1 MSTLVILNLG
11 SGDLVNGFTQVTVR
25 LWLPG
30 NSLPEQ
36 SVGSLPP
43 APRLI
48 ELYRTWQLIYRCMCS
63 SQPLRSTMLAIEE
76 DDLLEIDEVGI
87 TNISENSLES
97 ISQEL
102 CEELNAW
109 LSARSFLKIERH
121 MRSQLHPTEEIR
133 IILETNNELLRYLP
147 WHKWEIF
154 QDYRKANIALSQ
166 SEYKSH
172 QFRHTQILR
181 NKIRILA
188 ILGESR
194 NIDVRAER
202 EFLQNLPDAET
213 TFLVNP
219 SLQEFNTKLWSPLG
233 WDILFFAGHSQT
245 EEKTG
250 RLYINENP
258 TNNSITIEK
267 LEEALKASI
276 ERGLM
281 LTIFNSCDGLGLASA
296 LEKLHIPAVVVMR
309 EPVPNRV
316 AQEFL
321 RHFLEAFAID
331 LLSFNRAMRRSCRKL
346 QGIEVD
352 FPGASW
358 LPISC
363 QNPAIKL
370 PTWLELNGLWHQSSQ
385 LNLKSKTTTDNLI
398 LTPKIRQL
406 EPQLKSD
413 SEANITL
420 EISTQPASIVTSE
433 QFFCMQEILSE
444 LLGPI
449 ASSLI
454 QQFQAQSLTFEEL
467 VEELKDCLSVSQ
479 ITEFERQ
486 IKPLLQESEDISV
499 ANTAL
504 HGAELRADPIQ
515 VQTNTALVAR
525 EQEITDVL
533 VCEYEQ
539 ALAEAIGPIA
549 TFLVQDAL
557 ASFPQI
563 SKEEL
568 IEILSAEIINPQ
580 KAAEFKRQFLD
591 ST

>member
-1 MSTLVILNLG
+1 V
-11 SGDLVNGFTQVTVR
+11 
-25 LWLPG
+25 
-30 NSLPEQ
+30 
-36 SVGSLPP
+36 
-43 APRLI
+43 
-48 ELYRTWQLIYRCMCS
+48 
-63 SQPLRSTMLAIEE
+63 LAVEE

-87 TNISENSLES
+87 TNV
-97 ISQEL
+97 SQNNLDWVSQQL
-102 CEELNAW
+102 CIELNTW
-109 LSARSFLKIERH
+109 LSARGFLKIERH
-121 MRSQLHPTEEIR
+121 MRSLLHPTEEIR
-133 IILETNNELLRYLP
+133 IILETDNELLRHLP

-154 QDYRKANIALSQ
+154 QDYCKADIALSQ
-166 SEYKSH
+166 SNYKSR

-188 ILGESR
+188 ILGDSR

-202 EFLQNLPDAET
+202 EFLQNLPNAET

-219 SLQEFNTKLWSPLG
+219 SCHEFNTELWSSLG

-296 LEKLHIPAVVVMR
+296 LERLHIPVIVVMR

-321 RHFLEAFAID
+321 KYFLEAFAID
-331 LLSFNRAMRRSCRKL
+331 ELSFNRAMRRSCRKL
-346 QGIEVD
+346 QGLEED

-370 PTWLELNGLWHQSSQ
+370 PTWLELDGLWHQSSQ
-385 LNLKSKTTTDNLI
+385 VNLESELTTDNLI
-398 LTPKIRQL
+398 LAPKIVRQL
-406 EPQLKSD
+406 EPQLESN

-420 EISTQPASIVTSE
+420 EISSRPAS
-433 QFFCMQEILSE
+433 FFTPKQYFRVEEILTES
-444 LLGPI
+444 LGPI
-449 ASSLI
+449 ASSLL
-454 QQFQAQSLTFEEL
+454 QQFKAQSLTLEKL
-467 VEELKDCLSVSQ
+467 VENLTNYLSVSQ
-479 ITEFERQ
+479 LTEFKRQ
-486 IKPLLQESEDISV
+486 IKPLLQEPGNASITNSLKGEAVSLSGETRATELCAPAHRFQVPI
-499 ANTAL
+499 NT
-504 HGAELRADPIQ
+504 PIVSQ
-515 VQTNTALVAR
+515 K
-525 EQEITDVL
+525 QEITDVL

-539 ALAEAIGPIA
+539 ALAEIVGPIA
-549 TFLVQDAL
+549 AFLVQNAL

-563 SKEEL
+563 SREKL
-568 IEILSAEIINPQ
+568 IEILSAKIFEPQ
-580 KAAEFKRQFLD
+580 KAIEFRQRFLD
-591 ST
+591 SS

>member
-11 SGDLVNGFTQVTVR
+11 SGDLLTGFPQVSVR
-25 LWLPG
+25 LQTAG
-30 NSLPEQ
+30 SSLPEQ

-43 APRLI
+43 APKLI
-48 ELYRTWQLIYRCMCS
+48 ELYRTWQSNYHCLCN
-63 SQPLRSTMLAIEE
+63 SQMLRSAVLAVEE
-76 DDLLEIDEVGI
+76 DDLLEIEEVGI
-87 TNISENSLES
+87 TNV
-97 ISQEL
+97 SQNNFDWVSQQL
-102 CEELNAW
+102 CIELNTW
-109 LSARSFLKIERH
+109 LSARGFSKIERR
-121 MRSQLHPTEEIR
+121 MLSQLHPTEEIR
-133 IILETNNELLRYLP
+133 IILETDNELLRHLP

-154 QDYRKANIALSQ
+154 QDYRKVNIALSQ
-166 SEYKSH
+166 SDYKSH

-188 ILGESR
+188 ILGDSR

-202 EFLQNLPDAET
+202 EFLQNLPNAET

-219 SLQEFNTKLWSPLG
+219 SRQEFNTELWSPLG

-296 LEKLHIPAVVVMR
+296 LERLHIPVVVVMR

-321 RHFLEAFAID
+321 RYFLEAFAID
-331 LLSFNRAMRRSCRKL
+331 KLSFNRAMRRSCRKL
-346 QGIEVD
+346 QGLEVD

-370 PTWLELNGLWHQSSQ
+370 PTWLELDGLWHQSLQ
-385 LNLKSKTTTDNLI
+385 VNLESETTTDNLI
-398 LTPKIRQL
+398 LAPKIVRQL
-406 EPQLKSD
+406 EPQLESN
-413 SEANITL
+413 AQPYTTI
-420 EISTQPASIVTSE
+420 EIHSRLSSIPTPE
-433 QFFCMQEILSE
+433 QFSRVEEILTD
-444 LLGPI
+444 LIGPI
-449 ASSLI
+449 ASVSI
-454 QQFQAQSLTFEEL
+454 QQFKAQPLTLEEL
-467 VEELKDCLSVSQ
+467 VAELSAYLSASQ
-479 ITEFERQ
+479 ITEFEQQ
-486 IKPLLQESEDISV
+486 ITPLLQKPSEPTIV
-499 ANTAL
+499 
-504 HGAELRADPIQ
+504 PIDNP
-515 VQTNTALVAR
+515 VVSK
-525 EQEITDVL
+525 EPEVTDVL

-539 ALAEAIGPIA
+539 ALAEIMGPVAAFI
-549 TFLVQDAL
+549 VQNAL

-563 SKEEL
+563 SRVEL
-568 IEILSAEIINPQ
+568 IEILSAEIADPQ
-580 KAAEFKRQFLD
+580 KAAEFKQQFLNL
-591 ST
+591 T

>member
-1 MSTLVILNLG
+1 M
-11 SGDLVNGFTQVTVR
+11 DWD
-25 LWLPG
+25 WL
-30 NSLPEQ
+30 Q
-36 SVGSLPP
+36 HW
-43 APRLI
+43 R
-48 ELYRTWQLIYRCMCS
+48 
-63 SQPLRSTMLAIEE
+63 
-76 DDLLEIDEVGI
+76 
-87 TNISENSLES
+87 
-97 ISQEL
+97 
-102 CEELNAW
+102 
-109 LSARSFLKIERH
+109 
-121 MRSQLHPTEEIR
+121 
-133 IILETNNELLRYLP
+133 
-147 WHKWEIF
+147 
-154 QDYRKANIALSQ
+154 
-166 SEYKSH
+166 
-172 QFRHTQILR
+172 
-181 NKIRILA
+181 
-188 ILGESR
+188 
-194 NIDVRAER
+194 
-202 EFLQNLPDAET
+202 
-213 TFLVNP
+213 
-219 SLQEFNTKLWSPLG
+219 
-233 WDILFFAGHSQT
+233 
-245 EEKTG
+245 
-250 RLYINENP
+250 
-258 TNNSITIEK
+258 
-267 LEEALKASI
+267 
-276 ERGLM
+276 
-281 LTIFNSCDGLGLASA
+281 
-296 LEKLHIPAVVVMR
+296 KLHIPAVVVMR

-385 LNLKSKTTTDNLI
+385 LNLKSETTTDNLI
-398 LTPKIRQL
+398 LAPKTVRQL

-420 EISTQPASIVTSE
+420 EISTQLASIVTPE
-433 QFFCMQEILSE
+433 QFFCMQEILTE

-486 IKPLLQESEDISV
+486 IKPLLQESEDVSV

-525 EQEITDVL
+525 KQEITDVL

-539 ALAEAIGPIA
+539 ALAEAVGPIA

-568 IEILSAEIINPQ
+568 IEILSAEITNPQ
-580 KAAEFKRQFLD
+580 QAAEFKRQFLD